1 MKIQRI
7 ETPRLY
13 LRGFERDDADFAI
26 SIWNDPEMGEY
37 LLDETMETVSDEY
50 LRQIEQLGEDKE
62 CCYLIAED
70 KATGERVG
78 TCSFIPE
85 DGVYD
90 IAYCVDKPQWRKGY
104 ATEMACGMRDYA
116 RAHGGKKLTILIF
129 KGNDAS
135 IAVAKKLGCHVA
147 SERPYQKK
155 GSDRVLTEYKFEM
168 ELS

>member
-1 MKIQRI
+1 M
-7 ETPRLY
+7 
-13 LRGFERDDADFAI
+13 
-26 SIWNDPEMGEY
+26 
-37 LLDETMETVSDEY
+37 
-50 LRQIEQLGEDKE
+50 
-62 CCYLIAED
+62 
-70 KATGERVG
+70 
-78 TCSFIPE
+78 
-85 DGVYD
+85 
-90 IAYCVDKPQWRKGY
+90 DKPQWRKGY